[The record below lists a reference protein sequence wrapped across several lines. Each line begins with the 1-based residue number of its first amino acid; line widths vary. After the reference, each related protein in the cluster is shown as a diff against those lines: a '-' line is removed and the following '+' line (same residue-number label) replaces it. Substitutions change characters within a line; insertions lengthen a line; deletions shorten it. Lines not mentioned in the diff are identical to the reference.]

1 MEVCGGRHCRRDCI
15 GTVLLCES
23 RSNGRSQNGGTKE
36 KEEQELDE
44 LLKELESVEAED
56 EWNE

>member
-1 MEVCGGRHCRRDCI
+1 MEELRR
-15 GTVLLCES
+15 
-23 RSNGRSQNGGTKE
+23 K